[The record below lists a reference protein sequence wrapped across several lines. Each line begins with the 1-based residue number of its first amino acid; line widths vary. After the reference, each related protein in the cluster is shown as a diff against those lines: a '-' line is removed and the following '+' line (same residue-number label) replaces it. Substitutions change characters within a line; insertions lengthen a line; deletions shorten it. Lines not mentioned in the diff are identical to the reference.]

1 MRMQDHNFRRSWRVL
16 LGYAVKITRKE
27 KDAVV
32 LISEKAYLEY
42 KDAIFEVNK
51 LKNKDF

>member
-1 MRMQDHNFRRSWRVL
+1 KVMERVL

-42 KDAIFEVNK
+42 KNAMFELNK

>member
-1 MRMQDHNFRRSWRVL
+1 MLVVKHTNNEAMLNIRLRR
-16 LGYAVKITRKE
+16 KITRKE

-42 KDAIFEVNK
+42 KNAMFELNK

>member
-1 MRMQDHNFRRSWRVL
+1 MLSREKESL
-16 LGYAVKITRKE
+16 L
-27 KDAVV
+27 

-42 KDAIFEVNK
+42 KNAIFELNK